1 MILDFII
8 NTVLISIPEEA
19 FIVAFVLIFTGKVDY
34 INFKLKNI
42 YKFMIPVLITAFT
55 TGFLRIVLHQGLDYM
70 PFLAILLLFVSITLV
85 YKIRDFKKIMQCLG
99 CTIIGSLI
107 PGIEQMAYVPVS
119 MSIMRLTMTD
129 INKVNVGIL
138 CFTLP
143 ERVMEVLI
151 ITFLLSK
158 KRNIIKVNPFR
169 LILNNKTMSI
179 VFFCNLAFNLF
190 FVYIFTYEI
199 YVERILSQLSIMLQ
213 LLATM
218 FVILVPIVNIASF
231 IGIVYM
237 LAYREKS
244 RRLFIVEETKA
255 VSALIS
261 VLSRRGNYTQIQD
274 ELKDF
279 NKQMKE
285 IEKTKY

>member
-1 MILDFII
+1 MDFII
-8 NTVLISIPEEA
+8 NTILISIPEEA
-19 FIVAFVLIFTGKVDY
+19 FIVAFVLIFTGKADF
-34 INFKLKNI
+34 INIKLKNI
-42 YKFMIPVLITAFT
+42 ARFMIPVLIPALTS
-55 TGFLRIVLHQGLDYM
+55 GFLRIILHHGLDYVT
-70 PFLAILLLFVSITLV
+70 FLTMFLIFVSVALV
-85 YKIRDFKKIMQCLG
+85 YEIRGFKKIMQCLG

-107 PGIEQMAYVPVS
+107 PAIEQMAYVPVS
-119 MSIMRLTMTD
+119 MSIMRLTMAD
-129 INKVNVGIL
+129 INKVDIGVL

-143 ERVMEVLI
+143 ERVIEVLI
-151 ITFLLSK
+151 IAFLLSK
-158 KRNIIKVNPFR
+158 KRNILKVNPFR
-169 LILNNKTMSI
+169 LILSNKIMSI
-179 VFFCNLAFNLF
+179 VFFFNLAFNLF
-190 FVYIFTYEI
+190 FLYIFTYEI

-218 FVILVPIVNIASF
+218 FVILVPIVNMASF

-244 RRLFIVEETKA
+244 RRMFIVEETKA